1 MKIYHSV
8 QWPSFTIPTFISF
21 AAFRLLLRNKYFVTL
36 TAVRPPARFGALK
49 LKGSKVSYFK
59 EKSKVD
65 EGWINGG
72 FFVMNEKFINY
83 IKSDQTFLE
92 REPLEK
98 ATKLKQLSAYKHFGF
113 WQCIDTKR
121 DKDRVEKILKNKIV

>member
-1 MKIYHSV
+1 
-8 QWPSFTIPTFISF
+8 
-21 AAFRLLLRNKYFVTL
+21 
-36 TAVRPPARFGALK
+36 
-49 LKGSKVSYFK
+49 
-59 EKSKVD
+59 
-65 EGWINGG
+65 
-72 FFVMNEKFINY
+72 MNEKFINY